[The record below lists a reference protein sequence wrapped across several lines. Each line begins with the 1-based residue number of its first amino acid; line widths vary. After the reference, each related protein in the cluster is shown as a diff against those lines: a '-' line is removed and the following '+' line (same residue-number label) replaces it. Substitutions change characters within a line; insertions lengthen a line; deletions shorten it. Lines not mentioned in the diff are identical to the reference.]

1 MDFMSFYWQVTPSP
15 GSFASFS
22 TGLCSL
28 LFIRSDQPCCAVY
41 PPLRPYLH
49 ITLLSLCTVCWS
61 FFEAWFSWWDV
72 AAIQRAFYFS
82 LLALKHGGGRLQD
95 WGRQIKDWGMMGG
108 EKKDPLVCF
117 WDMNDQTSKMLV
129 GLHDLT
135 YCNKSHIFLALLRDL
150 CPKHAKDLF
159 IDFLPSRQSWDSPDF
174 LLPQQCGC
182 KDGNVL

>member
-1 MDFMSFYWQVTPSP
+1 MDFMSFYWQVTSSP

-82 LLALKHGGGRLQD
+82 LLALKHGGGQAA
-95 WGRQIKDWGMMGG
+95 
-108 EKKDPLVCF
+108 
-117 WDMNDQTSKMLV
+117 
-129 GLHDLT
+129 GLRASD
-135 YCNKSHIFLALLRDL
+135 KRLRDDGRGKEGPFSVFL
-150 CPKHAKDLF
+150 GHEWS
-159 IDFLPSRQSWDSPDF
+159 DFKNAGGSSWF
-174 LLPQQCGC
+174 
-182 KDGNVL
+182 NVLQQISYILSVIARPLSEAC